1 MCQTRKRRYNL
12 QVLFT
17 PERGSFGLYRLYF
30 PTHSSCHYIELR
42 TCPHARFVLFQR
54 LILIYRNIPYNSP
67 SRAKIVTWGPVLKML
82 YVGKHLKKLCFDP
95 HGLISY
101 GVTLKCNCWLY
112 LRYSINFLVIFDGAA
127 NNSDYIASNDRMT
140 VSDKLEMA
148 WKEAAVS

>member
-1 MCQTRKRRYNL
+1 MWRLPDVPVYTCYVMCQTRKRRYNL

-17 PERGSFGLYRLYF
+17 SERGSFGLYRLY
-30 PTHSSCHYIELR
+30 PSCYYIELC

-54 LILIYRNIPYNSP
+54 LILIYKNILYNSP
-67 SRAKIVTWGPVLKML
+67 SRAKVVTLVPVLKIL

-127 NNSDYIASNDRMT
+127 N
-140 VSDKLEMA
+140 
-148 WKEAAVS
+148 